1 MHFTETALTDS
12 LAIWRESIRA
22 AAGISPL
29 AGYMVSGHFARLLER
44 FSGRWKSDATAT
56 ALANDFLAEQ
66 QAEREKWLTM
76 WQKTAG
82 DAADRA
88 AADRAVSWLQMFDA
102 MSLWLCCAE
111 RRGPQEFAPPGGP
124 ALTLQPTTGPYSISV
139 SPWPFLAGELEVAAL
154 GRAIAVRPYADPS
167 DVVTAAAQP
176 VTLKW
181 SLTPQGGWAS

>member
-1 MHFTETALTDS
+1 MAG
-12 LAIWRESIRA
+12 SI
-22 AAGISPL
+22 
-29 AGYMVSGHFARLLER
+29 VSGHFARLRER